1 MVGGRR
7 QAIVVKAKEVY
18 HAEDE
23 LEVGD
28 VAGGIAQELAK
39 GIYEDVRESYSSIE
53 ESVVRAAWMGTAC
66 DGPYQARLF
75 ALTLQQLLDQTQY
88 DAVFFAVLWDA
99 PHFVDLAFSDVFE
112 GKIGSSKDL
121 IQRLVKRSSVVHH
134 IFQRGKMLKRAME
147 METSD
152 DELVLR
158 FTSRACS
165 TRFTTSQYVEFKKLL
180 ASLPLFVKT
189 FREFQSC
196 EIKEYMIAGEDF
208 VMDLCGVVDI
218 LHPLIEMFVELQSL
232 SAPSWKVVTWWAK
245 IKEHMEQMQANFSLT
260 APTSM
265 FPILKANIDD
275 IQSGEYKGT
284 RLVPGWMVVSTE
296 KDVDETGKTI
306 VTENWNQREAR
317 DVEID
322 LKTFL

>member
-1 MVGGRR
+1 MVGGQR

-75 ALTLQQLLDQTQY
+75 ALTLHQLLDQTQY

-121 IQRLVKRSSVVHH
+121 IQRLVNDP
-134 IFQRGKMLKRAME
+134 A
-147 METSD
+147 
-152 DELVLR
+152 
-158 FTSRACS
+158 
-165 TRFTTSQYVEFKKLL
+165 
-180 ASLPLFVKT
+180 
-189 FREFQSC
+189 
-196 EIKEYMIAGEDF
+196 
-208 VMDLCGVVDI
+208 
-218 LHPLIEMFVELQSL
+218 
-232 SAPSWKVVTWWAK
+232 
-245 IKEHMEQMQANFSLT
+245 
-260 APTSM
+260 
-265 FPILKANIDD
+265 
-275 IQSGEYKGT
+275 
-284 RLVPGWMVVSTE
+284 
-296 KDVDETGKTI
+296 
-306 VTENWNQREAR
+306 
-317 DVEID
+317 
-322 LKTFL
+322 

>member
-1 MVGGRR
+1 
-7 QAIVVKAKEVY
+7 
-18 HAEDE
+18 
-23 LEVGD
+23 
-28 VAGGIAQELAK
+28 
-39 GIYEDVRESYSSIE
+39 
-53 ESVVRAAWMGTAC
+53 MGTAC
-66 DGPYQARLF
+66 DGPYQARLL
-75 ALTLQQLLDQTQY
+75 ALTLQRLLDQTQN
-88 DAVFFAVLWDA
+88 DAVFFSVLWDA
-99 PHFVDLAFSDVFE
+99 PDFVDLAFLDVFE

-121 IQRLVKRSSVVHH
+121 IQRLIKRSSVVHH

-158 FTSRACS
+158 LTSRACS

-180 ASLPLFVKT
+180 GSLPLFVKT

-265 FPILKANIDD
+265 FPILEANIDD
-275 IQSGEYKGT
+275 IRSGEYKGT
-284 RLVPGWMVVSTE
+284 CLVPGWMVISAE
-296 KDVDETGKTI
+296 KDVDETGKMI
-306 VTENWNQREAR
+306 VTENWNQ
-317 DVEID
+317 
-322 LKTFL
+322 